1 MLHHAHQLYDY
12 NVWANDRLFTHLQQL
27 PEDVFNAEITSVFP
41 TVSVTLGHMY
51 VFEMLFMSALSG
63 ISNEEIYPEM
73 MKWRANVQGR
83 TLEEMWSLFAG
94 AAQQF
99 RELLER
105 TPDPDKAITIE
116 HPSYGRM
123 DTRFS
128 DILQHVVNHGTY
140 HRGNVTAMLRQ
151 QGHVGVSTDY
161 IFYLAERAS
170 K

>member
-12 NVWANDRLFTHLQQL
+12 NFWANDRLFAHLQQL

-51 VFEMLFMSALSG
+51 VFEMLFMSVLSG
-63 ISNEEIYPEM
+63 LSNEAIYPEM
-73 MKWRANVQGR
+73 MKWRVNVQGR
-83 TLEEMWSLFAG
+83 TLAEMQELFAE
-94 AAQQF
+94 AARQF
-99 RELLER
+99 RELLDR
-105 TPDPDKAITIE
+105 TPDPDKPITIE

-151 QGHVGVSTDY
+151 QGHTGVSTDY
-161 IFYLAERAS
+161 IFYLAERVS
-170 K
+170 I